1 MTANRLFDISSIT
14 VICLAFVLILFIPA
28 AGAEISYTFDIDTKG
43 NAWYIIE
50 YRTLLDSQDRINE
63 FDEFKLVVEGNSTHR
78 AEFEARMRDIVTK
91 AGIAT
96 SRPMTASD
104 FDVSVTTQNSATGN
118 YGIVRYSLIW
128 GNFADVSGSSMV
140 IGDVFFGGQYIST
153 GDTFIIKV
161 PDGYEVSGVTPTPDS
176 ERKSELIWSGPRNF
190 NSGEPAVVVE
200 KSSSSFFFVVLVLLV
215 VLALGAG
222 VILNYKK
229 KAGGHEPAPRVRSPK
244 VEDMELEPEPKPESK
259 LESKPELK
267 PEPGDPGLPG
277 PVKPPVS
284 TVTHFESDEEMIISM
299 LRQHGGAMMQTG
311 IVKQCGFSKSKTSA
325 LLTSMAEN
333 GQIERVKKGRENL
346 IRLI

>member
-1 MTANRLFDISSIT
+1 MTTNRLLDISSII
-14 VICLAFVLILFIPA
+14 VMCLAFFLILFIPA
-28 AGAEISYTFDIDTKG
+28 AGAEISYTFDIDTNG

-50 YRTLLDSQDRINE
+50 YRILLDSQDRINE
-63 FDEFKLVVEGNSTHR
+63 FDEFKLVVEGNNTHK

-96 SRPMTASD
+96 SRPMAASE

-118 YGIVRYSLIW
+118 YGIVRYSFTW
-128 GNFADVSGSSMV
+128 GNFAEVSASSVV

-161 PDGYEVSGVTPTPDS
+161 PDEYEISEVTPTPDS

-190 NSGEPAVVVE
+190 NSGEPAVVAE
-200 KSSSSFFFVVLVLLV
+200 KSSSSFFFVVLALLV
-215 VLALGAG
+215 LMVLGSG
-222 VILNYKK
+222 VIFYYRKK
-229 KAGGHEPAPRVRSPK
+229 VGGQRPAPRVRSSK
-244 VEDMELEPEPKPESK
+244 VEDMEP
-259 LESKPELK
+259 ESKPE
-267 PEPGDPGLPG
+267 PDDPGLPE
-277 PVKPPVS
+277 PVKPPES
-284 TVTHFESDEEMIISM
+284 TVTRFESDDEIIISM
-299 LRQHGGAMMQTG
+299 LRQHGNAMMQTE
-311 IVKQCGFSKSKTSA
+311 IVKKSGFSKSKTSA

>member
-14 VICLAFVLILFIPA
+14 VICLAFVLILFIPT
-28 AGAEISYTFDIDTKG
+28 AGAEISYTFDIDTQG

-63 FDEFKLVVEGNSTHR
+63 FDEFKLVVEGNSTHK
-78 AEFEARMRDIVTK
+78 AEFEARMRDIVAK

-96 SRPMTASD
+96 SRPMIASD

-118 YGIVRYSLIW
+118 YGIVRYSFMW
-128 GNFADVSGSSMV
+128 GNFAEVSGSSMV

-161 PDGYEVSGVTPTPDS
+161 PDGYEVSEVTPTPDS

-200 KSSSSFFFVVLVLLV
+200 KSSSSFLFVVLVLLV

-222 VILNYKK
+222 IILNYKK
-229 KAGGHEPAPRVRSPK
+229 KAGGHEPAPRVRSLK
-244 VEDMELEPEPKPESK
+244 VEDMELEPEP
-259 LESKPELK
+259 ESKPELK
-267 PEPGDPGLPG
+267 PEPGDLGLPG

-299 LRQHGGAMMQTG
+299 LRQHGDAMMQTG

>member
-1 MTANRLFDISSIT
+1 MTTNRLLHISSII
-14 VICLAFVLILFIPA
+14 VLCLAFVLILFIPA

-50 YRTLLDSQDRINE
+50 YRILLDSQDRINE
-63 FDEFKLVVEGNSTHR
+63 FDEFKLVVEGNNTHK

-96 SRPMTASD
+96 SRPMAASE

-118 YGIVRYSLIW
+118 YGIIRYSFTW
-128 GNFADVSGSSMV
+128 GNFAEVSASSVV

-161 PDGYEVSGVTPTPDS
+161 PDEYEISEVTPTPDS

-190 NSGEPAVVVE
+190 NSGEPAVVAE
-200 KSSSSFFFVVLVLLV
+200 KSSSSFFFVVQALLLLLVLMV
-215 VLALGAG
+215 LGAG
-222 VILNYKK
+222 VIIYYKK
-229 KAGGHEPAPRVRSPK
+229 KAGGQEPAPLVRSSK
-244 VEDMELEPEPKPESK
+244 VEDMEP
-259 LESKPELK
+259 ESKPE
-267 PEPGDPGLPG
+267 PDDPGLPE

-284 TVTHFESDEEMIISM
+284 TITRFESDDEIIISM
-299 LRQHGGAMMQTG
+299 LRQHGDAMMQTE

-325 LLTSMAEN
+325 LLTNMAEN